1 MKWSKF
7 KEQKQ
12 LNGTSDILLYM
23 KEITEPL
30 TGN

>member
-12 LNGTSDILLYM
+12 LNATSDILLLVLYM
-23 KEITEPL
+23 KEITEP
-30 TGN
+30 